1 MSRNAL
7 LRYGPLVGV
16 VGSTLIFALAHG
28 VNEVFPAAL
37 VVGLTVGEVFRR
49 SGSVWL
55 GVVIHAVV
63 NLPTVFVLVLIRAS

>member
-1 MSRNAL
+1 M
-7 LRYGPLVGV
+7 RYGPLVGV

-28 VNEVFPAAL
+28 VNGVFPAAL
-37 VVGLTVGEVFRR
+37 VVGLIAGEVFRR
-49 SGSVWL
+49 SGLVWL